1 MLPFDPFLSPDSQVP
16 EEECRL
22 CKSWRFLL
30 LLAVLLSAPEG
41 PIGEATGLMNV
52 LMAPQLS
59 VKPNCSNTGSYK
71 AQNGVSS
78 FIFSILATSPLRD
91 CFYLDI
97 FGSLAVFKMWVS
109 SLDIILLYYFNS
121 LSVLFQK
128 PCCFHFWC
136 TCSPSTLSL
145 KIVFCYCHYLE
156 VCRPSL
162 FTQLIFVIVVVSIAW
177 ERSSASTDL
186 MNMLYSVL
194 LVYLKCTFPY
204 LILESAWALLG
215 VWHSVDL
222 N

>member
-97 FGSLAVFKMWVS
+97 FGSLAVFK
-109 SLDIILLYYFNS
+109 
-121 LSVLFQK
+121 K
-128 PCCFHFWC
+128 
-136 TCSPSTLSL
+136 
-145 KIVFCYCHYLE
+145 
-156 VCRPSL
+156 
-162 FTQLIFVIVVVSIAW
+162 
-177 ERSSASTDL
+177 
-186 MNMLYSVL
+186 
-194 LVYLKCTFPY
+194 
-204 LILESAWALLG
+204 
-215 VWHSVDL
+215 
-222 N
+222 